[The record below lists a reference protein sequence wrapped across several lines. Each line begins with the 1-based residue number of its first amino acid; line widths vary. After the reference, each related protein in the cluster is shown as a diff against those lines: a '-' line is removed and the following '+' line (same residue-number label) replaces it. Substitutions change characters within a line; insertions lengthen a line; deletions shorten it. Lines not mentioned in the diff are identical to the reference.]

1 MKLSFMNQR
10 LGRKSLKTFE
20 EPVSFN
26 RLYHKLVADGWDAE
40 DWVLVAV
47 EGLPV
52 VVRAFFGNQLGWS
65 LFDLQDDLK
74 FACEVFEEWD
84 DEELLARL
92 IQVSSEQKIALDEFL
107 WSGWRCVL
115 DKDDRT
121 ALTDEFRTL
130 DTKWKWSK
138 IEGGAPIYDLTTFAK
153 QHSDKVVEL
162 EDCYVIL
169 T

>member
-10 LGRKSLKTFE
+10 LGRKSIKTFE

-26 RLYHKLVADGWDAE
+26 KLYHKLLGEEGGDK
-40 DWVLVAV
+40 DWILIAV
-47 EGLPV
+47 EGLPIIT
-52 VVRAFFGNQLGWS
+52 RAFFGNQLGGS

-84 DEELLARL
+84 DEELLVRL
-92 IQVSSEQKIALDEFL
+92 IQVSSERKIALDEFL

-115 DKDDRT
+115 DKEDRN
-121 ALTDEFRTL
+121 ALTDEFREL
-130 DTKWKWSK
+130 DVNWKWSK
-138 IEGGAPIYDLTTFAK
+138 IVGVAPFSALRTFAK
-153 QHSDKVVEL
+153 QHSDKVVAL
-162 EDCYVIL
+162 EECYVIL